1 MRIRLKFVSSDIDR
15 YGNVRYYVRLTDR
28 PKVRLLGV
36 PGSDDFMRE
45 YHAAIAATST
55 APRQARTMARGSFGY
70 LCRIYYASATFK
82 ALDKSTR
89 DWRRRAL
96 DEICAAHADKPVAA
110 LQSRHIR
117 KLRDEKAE
125 TPGAANIR
133 VKALRALF
141 RWAVEADEAEV
152 DPARDVRL
160 IHYATQGFHSWS
172 LEEVA
177 AFEQRH
183 PIGSKARLALAILLY
198 TACRREDAVRFGPQH
213 LRDGRIRYTQ
223 GKNEHR
229 APVSLDIPAHP
240 DLVTAIAA
248 MPSGHLTFLVT
259 EYGRP
264 FTPAG
269 FGNWFRDR
277 CNEAGLSN
285 CTAHGLR
292 KATAARLAER
302 GATAHEIMS
311 ITGHKTLAEV
321 ERYTRAAAGAKLADS
336 AMAKLRKSET

>member
-1 MRIRLKFVSSDIDR
+1 MRIRLKYVSYDVDR
-15 YGNVRYYVRLTDR
+15 YGNVRYYVRMVGR
-28 PKVRLLGV
+28 PKLRLHGA
-36 PGSDDFMRE
+36 PGSDEFMRE
-45 YHAAIAATST
+45 YHAALSDTSAT
-55 APRQARTMARGSFGY
+55 PRQARTMARGSFGY
-70 LCRIYYASATFK
+70 LCRLYYASETFK
-82 ALDKSTR
+82 ALDKSTQ

-96 DEICAAHADKPVAA
+96 EEICTAHADKPVVA
-110 LQSRHIR
+110 LQSRHVR
-117 KLRDEKAE
+117 KLRDEKAAM
-125 TPGAANIR
+125 PGAANIR

-141 RWAVEADEAEV
+141 RWAVEADEANI

-160 IHYATQGFHSWS
+160 IRYATRGFHSWS
-172 LEEVA
+172 LDEVT
-177 AFEQRH
+177 AFEQKH
-183 PIGSKARLALAILLY
+183 PIGTKARLALAILLY
-198 TACRREDAVRFGPQH
+198 TACRREDAVRFGAQH
-213 LRDGRIRYTQ
+213 VRDGRIRYTQ

-229 APVSLDIPAHP
+229 NPVSLDIPAHP

-336 AMAKLRKSET
+336 AMAKLR